1 MDASCASACGCAQC
15 DQRNDE
21 HDSVGTD
28 MEKEKHDDQASET
41 GTSEIS
47 EVYFMNVIGS
57 GDKAYADTQG
67 AEKKRDK
74 D

>member
-1 MDASCASACGCAQC
+1 
-15 DQRNDE
+15 
-21 HDSVGTD
+21 

-41 GTSEIS
+41 GTSEIG